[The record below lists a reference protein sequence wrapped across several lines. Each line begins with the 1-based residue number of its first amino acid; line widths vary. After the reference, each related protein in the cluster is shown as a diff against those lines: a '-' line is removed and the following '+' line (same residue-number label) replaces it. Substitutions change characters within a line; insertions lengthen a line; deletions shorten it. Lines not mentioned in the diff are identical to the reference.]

1 MNPNNHQGPQ
11 GGNGNLI
18 LIGMPGAGKSTIG
31 VVLAKRLGMGFVDTD
46 LLIQMR
52 CGRLLQEVIDNDG
65 LETFRAL
72 EEQTLKDFD
81 VCNAVIATGGSAVY
95 SAEAMAHLSSIGTL
109 IFIDVPLAEL
119 QVRLRD
125 MATRGLSSIPV
136 SPWPTFT
143 NSDSPSTES
152 MPSSPSTSAVE
163 ISNRLSRRSA
173 RSMANC
179 EPLRA
184 NL

>member
-1 MNPNNHQGPQ
+1 MQNPMNPNNHQLPQ

-52 CGRLLQEVIDNDG
+52 CGQLLQEVIDYDG

-81 VCNAVIATGGSAVY
+81 VCNAVIATGGSVVY
-95 SAEAMAHLSSIGTL
+95 SAEAMDHLSSIGTL

-119 QVRLRD
+119 QLRLRD
-125 MATRGLSSIPV
+125 MATRGLVIDPG
-136 SPWPTFT
+136 FT
-143 NSDSPSTES
+143 LADLYRQRLPLYRKYAQLTIDVGDRNLEQV
-152 MPSSPSTSAVE
+152 VE
-163 ISNRLSRRSA
+163 AICQEYGGL
-173 RSMANC
+173 
-179 EPLRA
+179 
-184 NL
+184 

>member
-1 MNPNNHQGPQ
+1 MSNTMNPNNHQGPQ

-95 SAEAMAHLSSIGTL
+95 SAEAMDHLSSIGTL

-119 QVRLRD
+119 QLRLRD
-125 MATRGLSSIPV
+125 MATRGLVIDPG
-136 SPWPTFT
+136 FT
-143 NSDSPSTES
+143 LADLYQQRLPLYRKYAQLTIDVGDRNLEQV
-152 MPSSPSTSAVE
+152 VE
-163 ISNRLSRRSA
+163 AICQEYGGL
-173 RSMANC
+173 
-179 EPLRA
+179 
-184 NL
+184 